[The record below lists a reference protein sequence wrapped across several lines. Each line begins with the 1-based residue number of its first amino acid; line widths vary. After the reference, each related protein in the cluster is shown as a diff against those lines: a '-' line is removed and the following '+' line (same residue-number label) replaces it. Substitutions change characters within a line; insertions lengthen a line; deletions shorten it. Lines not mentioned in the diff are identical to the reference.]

1 MSKKDIAIWDYEK
14 LIDPDFKWSLA
25 EQVENLSGKVQMEFS
40 DGTIVTGIRVGLVN
54 LFFLQVLKEFNIPY
68 CKRHFIKRTAFNG
81 GVTADSWNVYYKEI
95 VQPNARNAKRFKM
108 AVWKAM
114 GDLYKFTSWN
124 LLPWTRSIDSLD
136 ISEIV
141 TDPAMHKI
149 IATKESLRPEV
160 GTDVIEKS
168 IDAGNKQIMKLLD
181 TPGGLKNDALLV
193 FQRIRQ
199 LNKFQVPQTL
209 FAFGVRTDINDNII
223 GLPVI
228 GSVVDG
234 IRNICE
240 YACESLSAKKSQ
252 AYGQV
257 AVPGSQ
263 YFGRKQHLIASSIEH
278 IYETDCGSTA
288 LVDFDVTENNY
299 ENIIGKN
306 IVHEGKYMTIT
317 SDNVRE
323 FINTTIHMRSPMT
336 CRYRK
341 GICSVCGGKIFDNVN
356 RKLNIGIL
364 SSIHVIEPT
373 TQKILSAKHLVKT
386 NTILYQVPDKTN
398 KILVRSTATDIRWRP
413 ETYGRLKNLE
423 MGIPL
428 RYFTSI
434 HDVTLIRSDK
444 PIKEERYS
452 QVYDFFIR
460 TTDKELDPIRVNL
473 ESNGQVPFLSS
484 EMLLYIRDHYHDL
497 KMDKQVVWIPMAGT
511 EKFAL
516 FRNVVINDNMLQF
529 VNNVSSFLS
538 KEIKDYTTCSSA
550 INDFSK
556 VVHAKVSANIVHL
569 EVLLKAYMI
578 SSASDYRIP
587 QVTDPNNVMFQTTA
601 SILNNRHVGT
611 KLAYQGLYQ
620 YVCHPST
627 YMTLHQESPFD
638 WMIVH

>member
-1 MSKKDIAIWDYEK
+1 MSEI
-14 LIDPDFKWSLA
+14 IDVWSYDQITDPQFKWSVA
-25 EQVENLSGKVQMEFS
+25 DTVESLEGKVRMQLS
-40 DGTIVTGIRVGLVN
+40 DGDIIVGKRVALVN
-54 LFFLQVLKEFNIPY
+54 LFFMQILKEFNIP
-68 CKRHFIKRTAFNG
+68 CAKRHFIKRVAFNG
-81 GVTADSWNVYYKEI
+81 DVTAESWNRYYREI
-95 VQPNARNAKRFKM
+95 VQPNAKNAKKFKA

-114 GDLYKFTSWN
+114 DDLYHFTSFH
-124 LLPWTRSIDSLD
+124 LLPWTHSLD
-136 ISEIV
+136 NLDLSEIV
-141 TDPAMHKI
+141 NDPVIKPI
-149 IATKESLRPEV
+149 IDSKWSLKPEM
-160 GTDVIEKS
+160 GTDVIEKA
-168 IDAGNKQIMKLLD
+168 IDAGSKQIMKLLD
-181 TPGGLKNDALLV
+181 TPGALKNDALLV
-193 FQRIRQ
+193 YQRVRQ

-228 GSVVDG
+228 GSVIGG
-234 IRNICE
+234 IQNICE
-240 YACESLSAKKSQ
+240 YAAESLSAKKSQ

-278 IYETDCGSTA
+278 IYDRDCQSNI
-288 LVDFDVTENNY
+288 LVDFDVTETNY
-299 ENIIGKN
+299 TNIVGKN
-306 IVHEGKYMTIT
+306 IVHNGVLMTIT
-317 SDNVRE
+317 PENVRE

-341 GICSVCGGKIFDNVN
+341 GVCPVCAGKIFDNVN

-364 SSIHVIEPT
+364 SSTHVIEPT

-386 NTILYQVPDKTN
+386 NTILYQVPDKSN
-398 KILVRSTATDIRWRP
+398 RILVRSTATDIRWRP
-413 ETYGRLKNLE
+413 ETYDRLKHIE

-428 RYFTSI
+428 KYFTSI

-444 PIKEERYS
+444 PIREERYS
-452 QVYDFFIR
+452 QIYDFFLR
-460 TTDKELDPIRVNL
+460 ATDKNLDPIRVVL

-484 EMLLYIRDHYHDL
+484 EMLTYIRDHYHDL

-516 FRNVVINDNMLQF
+516 FRNIVINDNMLQF
-529 VNNVSSFLS
+529 VNSVSTFLS
-538 KEIKDYTTCSSA
+538 KEIKDYTSCSDA
-550 INDFSK
+550 LNAFSRI
-556 VVHAKVSANIVHL
+556 VHSKVSANVVHL
-569 EVLLKAYMI
+569 EILLKAYMI
-578 SSASDYRIP
+578 SSSSDYRIP
-587 QVTDPNNVMFQTTA
+587 LVIDPNNVMFQTTA

>member
-1 MSKKDIAIWDYEK
+1 MSQQIETWTYEQIA
-14 LIDPDFKWSLA
+14 DPQFKWALA
-25 EQVENLSGKVQMEFS
+25 DRVEELTGKVRLQLA
-40 DGTIVTGIRVGLVN
+40 DGEIIVGKRVALVN
-54 LFFLQVLKEFNIPY
+54 LFFMQILQDFNIPY
-68 CKRHFIKRTAFNG
+68 SKRHFVKRVAFNG
-81 GVTADSWNVYYKEI
+81 DATAEAWNQYYREI
-95 VQPNARNAKRFKM
+95 VQPNTKNAKRFKM
-108 AVWKAM
+108 AVWRAM
-114 GDLYKFTSWN
+114 DDLYKFTSWH
-124 LLPWTRSIDSLD
+124 LLPWTRSLDNID

-141 TDPAMHKI
+141 NDPAMKEI
-149 IATKESLRPEV
+149 IDTKWNLKPEF
-160 GTDVIEKS
+160 GTDVIEKA
-168 IDAGNKQIMKLLD
+168 IDEGSKKIMKLLD
-181 TPGGLKNDALLV
+181 TPGALKNDALLV
-193 FQRIRQ
+193 FQRVRQ

-209 FAFGVRTDINDNII
+209 FAFGVRTDINDTII

-234 IRNICE
+234 IQNIRE
-240 YACESLSAKKSQ
+240 YGCESLSAKKSQ

-263 YFGRKQHLIASSIEH
+263 YFGRKQHLIASSLEH
-278 IYETDCGSTA
+278 IYETDCQSTA
-288 LVDFDVTENNY
+288 LVDFDVTETNY
-299 ENIIGKN
+299 SNIIGKN
-306 IVHEGKYMTIT
+306 IVLNGQYVTIT
-317 SDNVRE
+317 NDNAKE

-341 GICSVCGGKIFDNVN
+341 GVCSVCAGKVFDNVN

-386 NTILYQVPDKTN
+386 NTIPYQMPDKTN

-413 ETYGRLKNLE
+413 ETYDRLKNIE

-428 RYFTSI
+428 KYFTSI

-452 QVYDFFIR
+452 QIYDVFIR
-460 TTDKELDPIRVNL
+460 AIDKELDPVRIVL

-484 EMLLYIRDHYHDL
+484 EMLTHIRDHYHDL
-497 KMDKQVVWIPMAGT
+497 KMDKHIVWIPMAGT

-516 FRNVVINDNMLQF
+516 FRNIVLNDNMLQF
-529 VNNVSSFLS
+529 VDNVSTFLS
-538 KEIKDYTTCSSA
+538 KEIKNYTSCSEA
-550 INDFSK
+550 INAFSRIVHSK
-556 VVHAKVSANIVHL
+556 VFANITHL
-569 EVLLKAYMI
+569 EILLKAYMI
-578 SSASDYRIP
+578 SSPSDYRIP
-587 QVTDPNNVMFQTTA
+587 CVDDPNNVLFQTTA

-611 KLAYQGLYQ
+611 KLAYQGLFQ